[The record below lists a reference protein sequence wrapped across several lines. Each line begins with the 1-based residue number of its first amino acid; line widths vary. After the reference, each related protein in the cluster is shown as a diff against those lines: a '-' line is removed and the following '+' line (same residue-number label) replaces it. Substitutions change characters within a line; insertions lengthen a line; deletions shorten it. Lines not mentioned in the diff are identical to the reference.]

1 VAIPKLAELDSFHRS
16 HGITSHAEHHDD
28 QKQLMTEYDLPQVQL
43 AVAVN
48 NCRCCPLCHKIRLT
62 DPREL
67 WLDSRFYER
76 AVKIKHL
83 TADRPTGRK
92 PIVAASPASV
102 ETNDFNQL
110 CRHSAPHHNVMSS
123 SETEKQC
130 GGR

>member
-1 VAIPKLAELDSFHRS
+1 MSRCRMGRS
-16 HGITSHAEHHDD
+16 LGLHKFNNLKADEVFSRTVGD
-28 QKQLMTEYDLPQVQL
+28 QWPY
-43 AVAVN
+43 
-48 NCRCCPLCHKIRLT
+48 C
-62 DPREL
+62 
-67 WLDSRFYER
+67 RFYER

-110 CRHSAPHHNVMSS
+110 CRHSAPHHNAMSS

-130 GGR
+130 GRAMIADHGSIRVSVDYCFSRSCEGG

>member
-1 VAIPKLAELDSFHRS
+1 MGRTDLWPYSRSYSDDGAPVAFLEEGRVGCFFLSLSGASGRRFRFLEIF
-16 HGITSHAEHHDD
+16 
-28 QKQLMTEYDLPQVQL
+28 
-43 AVAVN
+43 
-48 NCRCCPLCHKIRLT
+48 RC
-62 DPREL
+62 
-67 WLDSRFYER
+67 RFYER

-102 ETNDFNQL
+102 ETNDFNLL

-130 GGR
+130 GGGDRRPRFY

>member
-1 VAIPKLAELDSFHRS
+1 MEPGGACPHRVSSRNVCQS
-16 HGITSHAEHHDD
+16 HTYIECKSVDV
-28 QKQLMTEYDLPQVQL
+28 L
-43 AVAVN
+43 
-48 NCRCCPLCHKIRLT
+48 
-62 DPREL
+62 
-67 WLDSRFYER
+67 SFYER
-76 AVKIKHL
+76 AVKIKHF

-130 GGR
+130 GGRRSPTTVLLEPQWTTAFPGRARGVMYIFGLRLTQLP